1 MLFIYLLKPYKL
13 RPCHVNMNFFITWI
27 NEKENDLL
35 SNYKIVTLINN
46 NFIYCLVYMAITI

>member
-13 RPCHVNMNFFITWI
+13 RSCHVNTNFFITWI